1 MKNRFG
7 AALWG
12 VLLIILGIILG
23 GNVLGIWY
31 IDIFFPGWWTLFIIV
46 PCIYNIVKDGF
57 HPGNTVGLLIGV
69 VFLCSAW
76 GLFSLAPHL
85 KNGDPLFIG
94 GNRYQPCGR
103 QKEPQ
108 VRRERSIVAILEIF
122 LPFCCGQEL
131 RIENAPYRGGT
142 VSATLGG
149 VELDLRNALITEDI
163 TIKARS
169 FMGGIEI
176 YFPPNVRVEVQ
187 SSPFLGGVENK
198 ISAMAAAFD
207 PTVFVDCRPVLG
219 GIELKIIFLQKCKI
233 TGKAGD
239 FLF

>member
-76 GLFSLAPHL
+76 GLFSWHL
-85 KNGDPLFIG
+85 IWKMVIPFLLVVIGISLVVGRRNRRYEGEEYRGDT
-94 GNRYQPCGR
+94 GNI
-103 QKEPQ
+103 
-108 VRRERSIVAILEIF
+108 SA
-122 LPFCCGQEL
+122 FCCGQEL

-198 ISAMAAAFD
+198 ISAMAAAFG

-219 GIELKIIFLQKCKI
+219 GIELK
-233 TGKAGD
+233 
-239 FLF
+239 